1 MRRREPRTTA
11 EQGPATID
19 GALAALDADELRE
32 LIRDVLLELDDR
44 TLGRIHNELI
54 DRAARNDSAWTP
66 SVPSSDLISAVHAF
80 VEGAKHAG
88 YADPSDVDDYL
99 RHGTNAF
106 LGKDYSNAFVI
117 FRALLIPVGTANIDL
132 GQHEMVDEVLAVD
145 VSACAVQYVVSMYM
159 TASPA
164 DRAKAV
170 LAAIRDVEDVG
181 YFWEPLRE
189 MEHVAVEPLS
199 DFLEF
204 LPRWRE
210 VIESSIASDRGG
222 DPQSNSARWLR
233 EVVQRM
239 DGAAGLA
246 ELARSTSNDDDLR
259 AWCRRLA
266 LQKDWSAA
274 LAAYEE
280 ASAIVGD
287 SVYAR
292 GEFLDGAALAAQEL
306 GGEDLATRLERAWR
320 GAPSFRRLCRW
331 LGSSGDEEVATSR
344 AREALESSPKE
355 AHRQRAL
362 LHVVV
367 GDLEAAARSL
377 AAAAGLGWSDEEHP
391 GHLLFSLFQ
400 NLLDKTPAASSFAG
414 SEIDA
419 DSLEWMNSDGDQVS
433 LATPGVDKVLEIA
446 GINEEPEIAVRRA
459 LLEAMRRAAE
469 NRLAG
474 LIENKRRRHYGHGA
488 QLVATCAALGSSTEA
503 NDWVA
508 KIRTRYRR
516 YPALRRELD
525 ERLSGA

>member
-1 MRRREPRTTA
+1 MRSRGPRAGA
-11 EQGPATID
+11 EQDVATTD

-32 LIRDVLLELDDR
+32 LMREVLLEFDAR
-44 TLGRIHNELI
+44 TQGRIRNKLI

-66 SVPSSDLISAVHAF
+66 SVPSNALISSVHSF
-80 VEGAKHAG
+80 VERAKQVGH
-88 YADPSDVDDYL
+88 ADPSDIDDYL
-99 RHGTNAF
+99 RHGTNSF

-117 FRALLIPVGTANIDL
+117 FRTLLIPVGAAAIDL
-132 GQHEMVDEVLAVD
+132 GQHEMVDEVLTMD

-164 DRAKAV
+164 ERAKAV

-181 YFWEPLRE
+181 HFWEPLRE

-210 VIESSIASDRGG
+210 LIESDIASGHSRSAH
-222 DPQSNSARWLR
+222 SNSARWLR

-246 ELARSTSNDDDLR
+246 DLARSTRKDDDLR
-259 AWCRRLA
+259 AWCRGLA
-266 LQKDWSAA
+266 LQKNWKAA
-274 LAAYEE
+274 LTAYEE
-280 ASAIVGD
+280 ASRIVGD
-287 SVYAR
+287 RVYSR

-306 GGEDLATRLERAWR
+306 SSKDLATRLEQAWR

-331 LGSSGDEEVATSR
+331 LGSSGNEEVATSR
-344 AREALESSPKE
+344 ARVALESCPKE
-355 AHRQRAL
+355 SYRQRAL

-367 GDLEAAARSL
+367 GDLKAAAKSL
-377 AAAAGLGWSDEEHP
+377 ATAAGLGWSDEEHP
-391 GHLLFSLFQ
+391 GHLLFPLFQ
-400 NLLDKTPAASSFAG
+400 NLLAETPATGSFAKG
-414 SEIDA
+414 GMNTDP
-419 DSLEWMNSDGDQVS
+419 LEWMNSDSDQVS
-433 LATPGVDKVLEIA
+433 LATPGVDELLEIA
-446 GINEEPEIAVRRA
+446 GIHEQPEISVREA

-474 LIENKRRRHYGHGA
+474 VVENKRRRHYGHGA
-488 QLVATCAALGSSTEA
+488 RLVATCAALGSSTEA
-503 NDWVA
+503 SDWVA
-508 KIRTRYRR
+508 KIRARYRR